1 MNRKMGVS
9 AVALVTF
16 VFLVA
21 HVFAALFSISSGHL
35 QFGADAVDYWEPA
48 RGLIELGRYVDPRL
62 PGEPATYRTPGYSL
76 FIAALTWPTGGH
88 LWLLISVQILLLL
101 VTGLISRSMLADVVP
116 RYANLGFALVI
127 FNPNAF
133 ITAQLVQTD
142 TLGAFFFVL
151 TLWAL
156 WRYRRNPSV
165 LLGIL
170 IGGALSLAS
179 FVRPTTQHLV
189 FLLPI
194 GLPLLAGI
202 AGDWRAWPRHAAV
215 GLVGAAVAIVIA
227 TPWLVHMNDAGQGYS
242 FSSARVKWVF
252 ALDNVLLLEQEKSGV
267 SGTQASEIVKERQ
280 GRYIESLGMGW
291 QVPETPEQY
300 DVARR
305 WMVQQLASYPLSIM
319 AQAAIKGVGNLFVG
333 GGATNYHKLFGLRHR
348 SSWDVRVAESK
359 GFMGAF
365 AISLSSSSPL
375 ALAITAFAV
384 FFAVSLRIVGLVGL
398 YVMVRRRL
406 WSELFIV
413 SGAVGFFTAVH
424 IFNSAA
430 RYRMPV
436 EPLLIMLALIGIAWL
451 LKRSEGKRSS

>member
-1 MNRKMGVS
+1 MNLRMGIS
-9 AVALVTF
+9 AAALTTF
-16 VFLVA
+16 VFLAAQVI
-21 HVFAALFSISSGHL
+21 AALFSISSGHL
-35 QFGADAVDYWEPA
+35 QFGADAADYWEPA
-48 RGLIELGRYVDPRL
+48 RGLIELGRYVDLRV
-62 PGEPATYRTPGYSL
+62 PGEPATYRTPGYPL
-76 FIAALTWPTGGH
+76 FIAALTLPTGGD
-88 LWLLISVQILLLL
+88 LWLLISIQVLLLL
-101 VTGLISRSMLADVVP
+101 LTGFLGRSMLADIVP

-142 TLGAFFFVL
+142 TLGTFFFVL

-179 FVRPTTQHLV
+179 LVRPTTQHLV
-189 FLLPI
+189 LLLPI

-215 GLVGAAVAIVIA
+215 GVLSAAVAIVIA

-252 ALDNVLLLEQEKSGV
+252 ALDNVLLLEQENSGV
-267 SGTQASEIVKERQ
+267 SGESASKVVKERQ
-280 GRYIESLGMGW
+280 RRYIESLNMGW

-300 DVARR
+300 DVARH
-305 WMVQQLASYPLSIM
+305 WMVAQLASYPLSTM
-319 AQAAIKGVGNLFVG
+319 AKAAVKGVGNLFVG
-333 GGATNYHKLFGLRHR
+333 GGATNYHRLFGLRHV
-348 SSWDVRVAESK
+348 SSWDVRVAESR
-359 GFMGAF
+359 GFVG
-365 AISLSSSSPL
+365 SLAASVSSSSPL
-375 ALAITAFAV
+375 ALVITAFAV
-384 FFAVSLRIVGLVGL
+384 FFAVVLRIVGLVGL
-398 YVMVRRRL
+398 YVMIRRRL

-413 SGAVGFFTAVH
+413 TGAVGFFATVH

-430 RYRMPV
+430 RYRIPV

-451 LKRSEGKRSS
+451 LEQLEGERSS